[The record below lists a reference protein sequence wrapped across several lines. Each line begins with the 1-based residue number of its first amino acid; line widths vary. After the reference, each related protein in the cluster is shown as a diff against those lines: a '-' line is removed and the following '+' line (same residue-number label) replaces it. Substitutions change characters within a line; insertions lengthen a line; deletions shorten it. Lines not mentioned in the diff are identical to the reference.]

1 LEIAMTAQPNTQ
13 ARTSKND
20 TVPSNGGFFDLHVS
34 MVGYMSRIRW
44 VNPKNKRQGGRK
56 SEPFLACVISAL
68 HGDKNEPNYTYFDL
82 RVSGDEAINLVSELE
97 AASDEGRKI
106 TVSAKVGDIYP
117 HIYERDAKD
126 ENGRKTGDRE
136 MAALIKGRLL
146 LLNSV
151 KIDGEVWYTRPT
163 DKQDAPAAEASEAEA
178 EGQPAGGGDVG
189 DSSFGGE
196 HAEDGHGQDDAPQER
211 RQGQGNQ
218 QARRTAPSQGGNGG
232 GFNRRPQG
240 NSRQGGYRASG
251 YASA

>member
-1 LEIAMTAQPNTQ
+1 MTAQRNTPAQ
-13 ARTSKND
+13 KSKND
-20 TVPSNGGFFDLHVS
+20 SVPSNGGFFDLHVS

-44 VNPKNKRQGGRK
+44 VNPSNKRQGGRK

-68 HGDKNEPNYTYFDL
+68 HGDKSEPNYTYFDL

-97 AASDEGRKI
+97 EACNEGRKI

-136 MAALIKGRLL
+136 MATLIKGRLL
-146 LLNSV
+146 LLNTV
-151 KIDGEVWYTRPT
+151 KIDDEVWYTRP
-163 DKQDAPAAEASEAEA
+163 DKQDAPSADASMAGA
-178 EGQPAGGGDVG
+178 DDTPAGGDEVG
-189 DSSFGGE
+189 DSSFGDE
-196 HAEDGHGQDDAPQER
+196 HAEGNSQGEAPQER
-211 RQGQGNQ
+211 HQGEGNQ
-218 QARRTAPSQGGNGG
+218 QARRASSSQGEHGG

-251 YASA
+251 HAQT